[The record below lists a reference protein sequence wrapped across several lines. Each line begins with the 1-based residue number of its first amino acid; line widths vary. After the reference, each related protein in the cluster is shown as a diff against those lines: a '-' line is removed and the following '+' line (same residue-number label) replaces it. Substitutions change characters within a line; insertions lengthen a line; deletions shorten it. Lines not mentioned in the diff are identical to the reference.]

1 MTDNH
6 SATQSEPGPEET
18 DGSAGT
24 AIDTSVA
31 HSARVWNYWL
41 GGKDNY
47 KIDRMVA
54 EELAGTF
61 PGITDIAR
69 QVRLFL
75 FRAIRYLV
83 VEGGVRQF
91 LDIGTGL
98 PTANNTHEIAQGMV
112 PQARIVYVDNDPLV
126 LVHARALLTSHPG
139 GATDYVEA
147 DVRNPDKILREA
159 ARTLDFTQ
167 PIGLIMLGILGW
179 IPDSDNPQA
188 IVSRLLD
195 SLPSGSYLVISDGA
209 DTDPAQVEAVR
220 AFNQNPDSASS
231 YHLRSPEQI
240 ARFFDGLEL
249 AEPGVVSTSR
259 WRPEPSA
266 WGEPAEVPEFSG
278 VGRKP

>member
-1 MTDNH
+1 MGDLSVT
-6 SATQSEPGPEET
+6 SSQSESRHDP
-18 DGSAGT
+18 
-24 AIDTSVA
+24 SVA
-31 HSARVWNYWL
+31 HPARVWNYWL

-47 KIDRMVA
+47 KIDRVVA
-54 EELAGTF
+54 QEVADTF
-61 PGITDIAR
+61 PVVVDIAR
-69 QVRLFL
+69 QARLFL

-83 VEGGVRQF
+83 VEAGVRQF
-91 LDIGTGL
+91 LDVGTGL

-126 LVHARALLTSHPG
+126 LVHARALLTSCPE

-147 DVRNPDKILREA
+147 DVRDPDTILREA

-167 PIGLIMLGILGW
+167 PIGLMMLGILGH

-195 SLPSGSYLVISDGA
+195 SLPSGSYLVIDDGA
-209 DTDPAQVEAVR
+209 DTDPAYVEAVQH
-220 AFNQNPDSASS
+220 FSQSPDSASP
-231 YHLRSPEQI
+231 YYPRSPEQI

-249 AEPGVVSTSR
+249 VEPGVVSTSR
-259 WRPEPSA
+259 WRPESSP
-266 WGEPAEVPEFSG
+266 WGEPVEISDCAG